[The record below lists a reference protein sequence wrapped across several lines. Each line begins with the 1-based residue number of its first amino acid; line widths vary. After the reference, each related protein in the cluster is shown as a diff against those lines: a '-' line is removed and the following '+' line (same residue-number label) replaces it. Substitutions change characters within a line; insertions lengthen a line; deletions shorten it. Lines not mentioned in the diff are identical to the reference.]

1 MPLLFAIF
9 IVVPIIEIGLFV
21 FLGGLIGF
29 WSTMT
34 MIVITAILGSFL
46 LRAQGLSALA
56 KIQNQ
61 IAHAGLPGTELA
73 HAAMILVAGV
83 LLLTPGFF
91 TDALGFLLFVPA
103 FRSWAFA
110 RIKSQIMAN
119 VTVSGFTEQSTAYQ
133 FSQKDD
139 HTEPYGDDSTAENG
153 GTINLDP
160 DSYRDDEK

>member
-29 WSTMT
+29 WATMA
-34 MIVITAILGSFL
+34 MIVVTAILGSFL
-46 LRAQGLSALA
+46 LRTQGLSALA

-61 IAHAGLPGTELA
+61 IASAGLPGTELA
-73 HAAMILVAGV
+73 HGAMILVAGV

-103 FRSWAFA
+103 FRTWAFKQ
-110 RIKSQIMAN
+110 IKSQFMAN
-119 VTVSGFTEQSTAYQ
+119 VNVSGFSQQSASYQ
-133 FSQKDD
+133 FSQNGDPTD
-139 HTEPYGDDSTAENG
+139 PYGEETTPEDG

-160 DSYRDDEK
+160 DSYRDGEK